1 MKRLIVSAAMLLAA
15 ACNDSSKPAGAG
27 AVAHGEPV
35 RVAVT
40 ASDEGY
46 TPSTITV
53 KAGQPVTLVF
63 TRTTTSSCLE
73 KVLIPTQKVDKDL
86 PVNEPVE
93 ITFTPASPGTI
104 EFTCGMEMFRGE
116 VKVN

>member
-1 MKRLIVSAAMLLAA
+1 MLVVAACKDGGESTAA
-15 ACNDSSKPAGAG
+15 AP
-27 AVAHGEPV
+27 VVHGEPV

-46 TPSTITV
+46 TPSTIAV
-53 KAGQPVTLVF
+53 KTGQPVTLVF
-63 TRTTTSSCLE
+63 TRTTTSSCLD
-73 KVLIPTQKVDKDL
+73 KVLIPTQKVDKEL
-86 PVNEPVE
+86 PVNQPVE
-93 ITFTPASPGTI
+93 ITFTPEKPGTI

>member
-1 MKRLIVSAAMLLAA
+1 MKRFVLAA
-15 ACNDSSKPAGAG
+15 VLALVAACKDEAAAPAAP
-27 AVAHGEPV
+27 VAPGEPL

-46 TPSTITV
+46 TPSTITA

-63 TRTTTSSCLE
+63 TRTTTSSCLD
-73 KVLIPTQKVDKDL
+73 KVLIPTQKVDKEL
-86 PVNEPVE
+86 PVNQPVE
-93 ITFTPASPGTI
+93 ITFTPEKPGTI